1 MGSKAQNNKIIFGLK
16 VRHKRTE
23 LGLSFAE
30 LSRHTGIAI
39 SYLNEIEKG
48 KKYPKA
54 DKIMLLAAALGTT
67 DAVLTSDEMPK
78 NFAPVQD
85 LLQSN
90 FLNELPL
97 DLFGIEMSKVVEIIA
112 SAPMRVGAFV
122 STLVELGRN
131 YALREENFYFAA
143 LRSYLELHNNY
154 FEDLE
159 EAVRQFVRQNKIPI
173 SHSLSVHYLGGLLQK
188 RFEINVVEDGLAPY
202 PDLQHVRS
210 VYVPK
215 KRMLLLNGQ
224 LNETQKAFQLG
235 KELGFNAL
243 HLTERSYTSS
253 LLRVKTFEEAL
264 NHYKAGYFSAALLM
278 HRDSFIKD
286 VEQFLKRDK
295 WDGQIL
301 ISLMEKYQAS
311 PELLCQR
318 LTGVLPQFFGLKKIF
333 FLRFIEDTQTGK
345 IEINKELHLDRK
357 HQPHANGLEEHY
369 CRRWIS
375 LTLLDDL
382 KKLPVSQQTNYL
394 TGVQKSHYYNTKDIY
409 LCLSIARRVLGKN
422 VSVTIGILVDAV
434 AQTKIRFLN
443 DPTVH
448 RREV

>member
-173 SHSLSVHYLGGLLQK
+173 SHSLPVHYLGGLLQK

-224 LNETQKAFQLG
+224 LNETQKDSTL
-235 KELGFNAL
+235 
-243 HLTERSYTSS
+243 YT
-253 LLRVKTFEEAL
+253 
-264 NHYKAGYFSAALLM
+264 
-278 HRDSFIKD
+278 
-286 VEQFLKRDK
+286 
-295 WDGQIL
+295 
-301 ISLMEKYQAS
+301 
-311 PELLCQR
+311 
-318 LTGVLPQFFGLKKIF
+318 
-333 FLRFIEDTQTGK
+333 
-345 IEINKELHLDRK
+345 
-357 HQPHANGLEEHY
+357 
-369 CRRWIS
+369 
-375 LTLLDDL
+375 
-382 KKLPVSQQTNYL
+382 
-394 TGVQKSHYYNTKDIY
+394 
-409 LCLSIARRVLGKN
+409 
-422 VSVTIGILVDAV
+422 
-434 AQTKIRFLN
+434 
-443 DPTVH
+443 
-448 RREV
+448 